1 MVEKLQASRSRGAG
15 VLCVVRP
22 SAATPTACRASLGAD
37 PHGKN
42 RLVCQFAQLP
52 MNGGE
57 FFRSRRG
64 HSALGAGPSLPP
76 RELRGEHTHTA

>member
-22 SAATPTACRASLGAD
+22 SAATPTDCRASLGAD

-52 MNGGE
+52 MNWWGVLPL
-57 FFRSRRG
+57 SPW
-64 HSALGAGPSLPP
+64 ALRARCGALPTP
-76 RELRGEHTHTA
+76 T